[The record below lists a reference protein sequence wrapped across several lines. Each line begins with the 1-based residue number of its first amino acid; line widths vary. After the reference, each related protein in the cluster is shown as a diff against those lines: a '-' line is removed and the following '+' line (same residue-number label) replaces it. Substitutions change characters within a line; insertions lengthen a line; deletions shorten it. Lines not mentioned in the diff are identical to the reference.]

1 MFEHHFNFVVPSAL
15 AKQLYETKNKIKKRN
30 DKLVEKKKRWSNL
43 KDEVEKMSKDEKETE
58 QPNKILKILK
68 EILNFNKETQKQG
81 LSLKILT
88 PDQMLSRLT
97 ISLAQLN
104 AGNNSEKLKNEIRQL
119 LYSSYRPKKLTKNSY
134 KSLINIV

>member
-30 DKLVEKKKRWSNL
+30 DKLVEKKRWSNL
-43 KDEVEKMSKDEKETE
+43 KDEVEKMSKDEKVIE

-88 PDQMLSRLT
+88 PDQILSRLT
-97 ISLAQLN
+97 ISLRQLN
-104 AGNNSEKLKNEIRQL
+104 AGNNPEKLKNEIRQL
-119 LYSSYRPKKLTKNSY
+119 LYSSYRPKKTY
-134 KSLINIV
+134 KK

>member
-30 DKLVEKKKRWSNL
+30 DKLVEKKRWSNL
-43 KDEVEKMSKDEKETE
+43 KDEVEKMSKDEKVIE

-119 LYSSYRPKKLTKNSY
+119 LYSSYRPKKTY
-134 KSLINIV
+134 KK

>member
-58 QPNKILKILK
+58 QPNKILKSLK

-88 PDQMLSRLT
+88 PDQILSRLT
-97 ISLAQLN
+97 ISLRQLN
-104 AGNNSEKLKNEIRQL
+104 AGNNPEKLKNEIRQL

>member
-88 PDQMLSRLT
+88 PDQMLSRLA

-119 LYSSYRPKKLTKNSY
+119 LYSSYRPKKTY
-134 KSLINIV
+134 KK

>member
-1 MFEHHFNFVVPSAL
+1 MFQHHFNFVVPSAL

-30 DKLVEKKKRWSNL
+30 DKLVEKKRWSNL
-43 KDEVEKMSKDEKETE
+43 KDEVEKMSKDEKVIE

-88 PDQMLSRLT
+88 ADQMLSRLT

-104 AGNNSEKLKNEIRQL
+104 AGNNSVKLKNEIRQL
-119 LYSSYRPKKLTKNSY
+119 LYSSYRPKKT
-134 KSLINIV
+134 

>member
-1 MFEHHFNFVVPSAL
+1 MFE
-15 AKQLYETKNKIKKRN
+15 QLYETKNKIKKRN

-88 PDQMLSRLT
+88 PDQILSRLT
-97 ISLAQLN
+97 ISLRQLN
-104 AGNNSEKLKNEIRQL
+104 AGNNPEKLKNEIRQL

>member
-30 DKLVEKKKRWSNL
+30 DKLVEKKRWSNL
-43 KDEVEKMSKDEKETE
+43 KDEVEKMSKDEKVIE

-88 PDQMLSRLT
+88 PDQILSRLT
-97 ISLAQLN
+97 ISLRQLN
-104 AGNNSEKLKNEIRQL
+104 AGNNPEKLKNEIRQL

>member
-30 DKLVEKKKRWSNL
+30 DKLVEKKRWSNL
-43 KDEVEKMSKDEKETE
+43 KDEVEKMSKDEKVIE

-88 PDQMLSRLT
+88 PDQMLSRLA

-119 LYSSYRPKKLTKNSY
+119 LYSSYRPKKTY
-134 KSLINIV
+134 KK

>member
-30 DKLVEKKKRWSNL
+30 DKLVEKKRWSNL

-58 QPNKILKILK
+58 QPNKILKSLK

-88 PDQMLSRLT
+88 PDQILSRLT
-97 ISLAQLN
+97 ISLRQLN
-104 AGNNSEKLKNEIRQL
+104 AGNNPEKLKNEIRQL
-119 LYSSYRPKKLTKNSY
+119 LYSSYRPKKTY
-134 KSLINIV
+134 KK

>member
-1 MFEHHFNFVVPSAL
+1 MFQHHFNFVVPSAL
-15 AKQLYETKNKIKKRN
+15 TKQLYETKNKIKKRN
-30 DKLVEKKKRWSNL
+30 DKLVEKKRWSNL
-43 KDEVEKMSKDEKETE
+43 KDEVEKMSKDEKVIE

-104 AGNNSEKLKNEIRQL
+104 AGNNSVKLKNEIRQL
-119 LYSSYRPKKLTKNSY
+119 LYSSYRPKKT
-134 KSLINIV
+134 

>member
-1 MFEHHFNFVVPSAL
+1 MFQHHFNFVVPSAL

-30 DKLVEKKKRWSNL
+30 DKLVEKKRWSNL
-43 KDEVEKMSKDEKETE
+43 KDEVEKMSKDEKVIE
-58 QPNKILKILK
+58 QPKKILKILK

-104 AGNNSEKLKNEIRQL
+104 AGNNSVKLKNEIRQL
-119 LYSSYRPKKLTKNSY
+119 LYSSYRPKKT
-134 KSLINIV
+134 

>member
-15 AKQLYETKNKIKKRN
+15 AKQLYEAKNKIKKRN
-30 DKLVEKKKRWSNL
+30 DKLVEKKRWSNL
-43 KDEVEKMSKDEKETE
+43 KDEVEKMSKDEKVIE

-119 LYSSYRPKKLTKNSY
+119 LYSSYRPKKNY
-134 KSLINIV
+134 KK

>member
-1 MFEHHFNFVVPSAL
+1 MFEHHFNFVVSSAL
-15 AKQLYETKNKIKKRN
+15 VKQLYETKNKIKKRN
-30 DKLVEKKKRWSNL
+30 DKLVEKKRWSNL
-43 KDEVEKMSKDEKETE
+43 KDEVEKMSKDEKVIE

-104 AGNNSEKLKNEIRQL
+104 AGNNSEKLKNEIRKL
-119 LYSSYRPKKLTKNSY
+119 LYSSYRPKKTY
-134 KSLINIV
+134 KK